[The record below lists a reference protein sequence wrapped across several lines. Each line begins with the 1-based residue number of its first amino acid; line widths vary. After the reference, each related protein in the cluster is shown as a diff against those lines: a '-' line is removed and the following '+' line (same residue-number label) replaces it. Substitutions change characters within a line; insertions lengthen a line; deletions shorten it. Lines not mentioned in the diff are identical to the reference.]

1 MPISSPETHPQPHVI
16 PGPRSGTRDP
26 DAQMVQDLTPSAVLD
41 CTPLARS
48 FGSGFAFGAPE

>member
-1 MPISSPETHPQPHVI
+1 
-16 PGPRSGTRDP
+16 
-26 DAQMVQDLTPSAVLD
+26 MVQDLTPSAVLD